1 MANLAA
7 QNLAALTQAAQGEQ
21 EKAERQAAAA
31 RDAGMRGAS
40 LGRQQEAEEAD
51 FAGPEAL
58 ATAVAAGFIL
68 GPAGGLLMGLAQGF
82 LGKKER
88 QNILD
93 QQAKDNEALNDSRA
107 ILESQFDNLR
117 QGATGPED
125 LRILD
130 GLQTQ
135 QDAAFRLLFSGT
147 PQLQEQ
153 GMALLQ
159 NVQGEINT
167 FAAAQE
173 TQRIEADVRDAELQ
187 RVLSQE
193 SYDRFNSIK
202 VRFDDDS
209 RGYEEVMGA
218 TNVAMEALTKGSPAD
233 LWAAGIL
240 VNRALDPTSVVRPEE
255 AAAVGKLGSLW
266 TQAEVILEKAR
277 NGTTILPEERRNL
290 QSLLG
295 TIQQGAQQIQL
306 AREARYFTELED
318 AEVPVRYWDNFRL
331 VDSVPAAERGEIRTA
346 PQNEPPPQPGEPPAP
361 ADPSTLD
368 QAADGA
374 GSLLDRAQLWTTD
387 MIEDTMRRLNEG
399 RYRDRPVN

>member
-7 QNLAALTQAAQGEQ
+7 QNLAALTQATQGAQEQ
-21 EKAERQAAAA
+21 AERQAAAD
-31 RDAGMRGAS
+31 RDAGMQGAS
-40 LGRQQEAEEAD
+40 LGRSREAEEAN

-93 QQAKDNEALNDSRA
+93 MQAKENEALTDSRA
-107 ILESQFDNLR
+107 ILTSQFDDLR
-117 QGATGPED
+117 AGATNPED
-125 LRILD
+125 LRQLD
-130 GLQTQ
+130 TLQTQ
-135 QDAAFRLLFSGT
+135 QDAAFRLLFSGS

-153 GMALLQ
+153 GMGLLQ
-159 NVQGEINT
+159 DVQGRLNDFANT
-167 FAAAQE
+167 QE
-173 TQRIEADVRDAELQ
+173 TQRIDAEVRDAELR
-187 RVLSQE
+187 RVLDQE
-193 SYDRFNSIK
+193 QYDRFNGIK

-209 RGYEEVMGA
+209 QGYEDVMGA
-218 TNVAMEALTKGSPAD
+218 TNVAMDALANGSPAD

-266 TQAEVILEKAR
+266 TQAEVMLEKAR
-277 NGTTILPEERRNL
+277 SGITILPEERRNL

-295 TIQQGAQQIQL
+295 TIQAGAQQIQL

-318 AEVPVRYWDNFRL
+318 AGVPPKYWDNFRL
-331 VDSVPAAERGEIRTA
+331 VDSVPAADPRPIRSVT
-346 PQNEPPPQPGEPPAP
+346 PEPPAQP
-361 ADPSTLD
+361 GQPPQATEQSTLD
-368 QAADGA
+368 QAVSQG
-374 GSLLDRAQLWTTD
+374 GNLLDRAQLWTTD
-387 MIEDTMRRLNEG
+387 MIDSTMRRLNEG
-399 RYRDRPVN
+399 RYRNRPVN